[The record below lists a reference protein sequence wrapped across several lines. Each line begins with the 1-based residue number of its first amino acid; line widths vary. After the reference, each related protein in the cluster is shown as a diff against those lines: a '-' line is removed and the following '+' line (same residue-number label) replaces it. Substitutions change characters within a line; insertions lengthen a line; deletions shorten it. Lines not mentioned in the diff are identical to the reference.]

1 MGYSVTYG
9 EQPVARIVHGS
20 HDRLGLRFEP
30 EYCSQLLRPILSLSF
45 EDDLRRDY
53 WGPGSKRLPNFLGNL
68 LPEGQLRTLVSQQ
81 HSLSEDDEPGLLT
94 AIGNDLPGAVAFQ
107 NDELETLHD
116 PSPDTPKESETDTD
130 PALRFS
136 LAGVQLKFSMLMK
149 DKKLHLPARG
159 QDGDWIVKL
168 SFGDFP
174 GLPENEHAV
183 MTWARLVGFEVP
195 ETRILEAS
203 SVSGLTPYVKR
214 DFRALAVKRYDRTPN
229 GRIHQE
235 DFAQVLNR
243 PPSAKYEGK
252 AEQLLIVVQRVVG
265 YEAYEE
271 LLSRMAFSISS
282 GNFDAHLKNWSL
294 TYPDPTRPTLSPLY
308 DQVATVAWPQIDRR
322 LATSFL
328 GVRRP
333 EQLTLETFGLLA
345 KKLGGNNDDSSVAM
359 RTVRDTIC
367 RARETWCEIRPL
379 LPPDHAKEL
388 IEHWKRT
395 PLLSGQGILD

>member
-1 MGYSVTYG
+1 M
-9 EQPVARIVHGS
+9 
-20 HDRLGLRFEP
+20 
-30 EYCSQLLRPILSLSF
+30 
-45 EDDLRRDY
+45 
-53 WGPGSKRLPNFLGNL
+53 
-68 LPEGQLRTLVSQQ
+68 
-81 HSLSEDDEPGLLT
+81 
-94 AIGNDLPGAVAFQ
+94 
-107 NDELETLHD
+107 
-116 PSPDTPKESETDTD
+116 
-130 PALRFS
+130 
-136 LAGVQLKFSMLMK
+136 
-149 DKKLHLPARG
+149 
-159 QDGDWIVKL
+159 
-168 SFGDFP
+168 
-174 GLPENEHAV
+174 
-183 MTWARLVGFEVP
+183 
-195 ETRILEAS
+195 
-203 SVSGLTPYVKR
+203 
-214 DFRALAVKRYDRTPN
+214 AVKRYDRTPN

-359 RTVRDTIC
+359 RTCLLYTSPSPRD
-367 RARETWCEIRPL
+367 
-379 LPPDHAKEL
+379 
-388 IEHWKRT
+388 
-395 PLLSGQGILD
+395 